1 MQIRRILAVSIALAL
16 LSLGVL
22 SACGGSDQEAGTINQ
37 DVTIGAETNAATPV
51 TGADTEGA
59 ETGAETAAAEGDA
72 AAGASVFQSAG
83 CGGCHALAA
92 AGSNGAVGPNL
103 NSQTYSYDAVLTVV
117 TNGRG
122 AMPSYSGQLSE
133 DEIRNVSAYV
143 AENSGQ

>member
-1 MQIRRILAVSIALAL
+1 MQIRRILAVTVALAL
-16 LSLGVL
+16 LALGVL
-22 SACGGSDQEAGTINQ
+22 SACGGSNQEAGTINQ

-51 TGADTEGA
+51 TGADAGD
-59 ETGAETAAAEGDA
+59 AETAVAEGDA

-103 NSQTYSYDAVLTVV
+103 NSQTYSYDSVLTVV

-122 AMPSYSGQLSE
+122 AMPGYSGQLSE